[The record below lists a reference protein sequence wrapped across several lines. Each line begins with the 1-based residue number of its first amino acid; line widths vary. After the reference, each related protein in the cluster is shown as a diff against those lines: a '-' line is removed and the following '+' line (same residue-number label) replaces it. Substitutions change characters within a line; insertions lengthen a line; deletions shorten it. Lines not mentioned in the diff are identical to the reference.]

1 MKQKKC
7 HWNTESIVSTIEQF
21 IKEKK
26 RIPVAREMNAQN
38 RLPSRKT
45 FETIMGIT
53 WGKYTKLHYPELVE
67 LSEIRHQQRVL
78 DIRRERSEWTK
89 ERLIH
94 AVRQFV
100 EQNGRLPIIQ
110 EYTLENNLPSYTTF
124 CKIAEQTMVA
134 YLKKYFTQNYL
145 LKNEDIEK
153 QRNTSIDREKRVMGC
168 WGITAFESD
177 AGLDSV
183 DYIRSNLP
191 QDGKLELEKIIDALQ
206 KDNVRLPDVRY
217 AESHTSP
224 MALAEIVERFL
235 SRDIGDLDY
244 DEDWAAKDKKFADI
258 ISFSASKESI
268 RWLREYLS
276 DTLKYIRKNA
286 EFKAE
291 CGTKWNGWFEEKN
304 WIRWQEHMENLINQ
318 LDTLLAYPEECLELV
333 SSQKPEQGLK
343 MECNDNSPNADM
355 DGPILGM

>member
-1 MKQKKC
+1 
-7 HWNTESIVSTIEQF
+7 
-21 IKEKK
+21 
-26 RIPVAREMNAQN
+26 
-38 RLPSRKT
+38 
-45 FETIMGIT
+45 
-53 WGKYTKLHYPELVE
+53 
-67 LSEIRHQQRVL
+67 
-78 DIRRERSEWTK
+78 
-89 ERLIH
+89 
-94 AVRQFV
+94 
-100 EQNGRLPIIQ
+100 
-110 EYTLENNLPSYTTF
+110 
-124 CKIAEQTMVA
+124 
-134 YLKKYFTQNYL
+134 
-145 LKNEDIEK
+145 
-153 QRNTSIDREKRVMGC
+153 MGC

-355 DGPILGM
+355 DGPIMGM